1 MRKKK
6 EQETSMRL
14 LEQAS
19 TSPYQRTDEET
30 PQHYDLRKKRKQET
44 PRKYSERASTS
55 ADRSGDVD
63 TLLCFNAE
71 EEQGQQETPE
81 NYFDQAP
88 INTNKDADEVAKS
101 QEIKDVETT
110 RDIESFLLD
119 PKPTQPQGERVKP
132 TILAELKISETRD
145 SITRVDD
152 RKMIFIDIRGNP
164 IDRGTQEMKKEGKLP
179 RYDDLMMERAKLKS
193 DSGKYIIF
201 LPIKEDRNIP
211 ITPQNL
217 LNALRSLQDV
227 VNENNGFLSASAREI
242 LKKYH
247 GDTRSRSSR
256 RYLWKIP

>member
-14 LEQAS
+14 SEQAS
-19 TSPYQRTDEET
+19 TSAYQRTDEET
-30 PQHYDLRKKRKQET
+30 QQHYDLRKRRKQET

-88 INTNKDADEVAKS
+88 INTNKNAGEVAKS

-110 RDIESFLLD
+110 SHKHSRNIESFLLD

-132 TILAELKISETRD
+132 TILEELKISETRD

-152 RKMIFIDIRGNP
+152 RKVIFIDIRGNP
-164 IDRGTQEMKKEGKLP
+164 IDRGAQEMKKEGKLP
-179 RYDDLMMERAKLKS
+179 RYDDLMMERTKLKS
-193 DSGKYIIF
+193 DSGKYIIS
-201 LPIKEDRNIP
+201 LPIKENSNIP
-211 ITPQNL
+211 IHT
-217 LNALRSLQDV
+217 AEFVKCAKVSTGCSKR
-227 VNENNGFLSASAREI
+227 
-242 LKKYH
+242 K
-247 GDTRSRSSR
+247 
-256 RYLWKIP
+256 